1 MRLGK
6 YGMMVKSLV
15 EQGFSVEYGPLT
27 ICNLAD
33 YVPTRIP
40 LEKKYQVFSTDRR
53 VKCEEIYVRLDV
65 AVDKF
70 MGLKM
75 LLDKRNDDAI
85 SNKQSNSEVPAMPLP
100 LIS

>member
-6 YGMMVKSLV
+6 YGMMVKSLI

-27 ICNLAD
+27 ICNLGD

-40 LEKKYQVFSTDRR
+40 LERKYQVFSTDRR
-53 VKCEEIYVRLDV
+53 VKCEEVYTRLDV

-75 LLDKRNDDAI
+75 ILDKRNDDALPAKPTD
-85 SNKQSNSEVPAMPLP
+85 NQVPIMPLP

>member
-6 YGMMVKSLV
+6 YSMMVKSLV

-53 VKCEEIYVRLDV
+53 VKCEEVYVRLDV

-75 LLDKRNDDAI
+75 ILDKRNEDALPTK
-85 SNKQSNSEVPAMPLP
+85 STDSQMPVMPVP